1 MLQQIVDVAR
11 EHELMIFSDEIYDR
25 LVMDDYEHVSI
36 ASLAPD
42 LFCVTFSGLS
52 KSHMI
57 AGYRIGWMVL
67 SGNKA
72 LGKDYIEG
80 LNMLSNMRLC
90 SNVPAQSIVQTA
102 LGGYQSVGEY
112 IVPGGRIY
120 EQREY
125 VYKALNDIPGISAVK
140 PKAAFY
146 IFPKI
151 DTARFNITNDE
162 QFALDLLREKKI
174 LIIHGGGFN
183 WDKPDHF
190 RVVYLPRTEILK
202 DATGKLAD
210 FLSSYK
216 PEIIIGIDN
225 YKTYDI
231 LRLLRGGGCIM
242 DTNILLESGT
252 NELEVLEFTL
262 GDNHYGINVA
272 KIREILQYMP
282 VTPVPNTH
290 PSVEGIFMP
299 RDTMITVIN
308 LKNCLNL
315 PQTDEKGLF
324 IITNFNKLNVAFH
337 VDQVIGIHRVSWE
350 NIIKPDET
358 LTGEQGSTATGVIKM
373 DDRLIVILDFE
384 AIVASISPET
394 GLRVNDIDEMEARDR
409 SDATILIAE
418 DSALL
423 SKLITECLKKSGY
436 TNLIVEE
443 NGQEAWDVIK
453 DMQAKGDITK
463 HLDCII
469 TDIEMPL
476 MDGHRL
482 TKLVKSDAE
491 LRDIPVIIFS
501 SLVNEE
507 MRKKGEQLGADAQLT
522 KPEIGKLVEAI
533 DKLLDKA

>member
-1 MLQQIVDVAR
+1 
-11 EHELMIFSDEIYDR
+11 
-25 LVMDDYEHVSI
+25 
-36 ASLAPD
+36 
-42 LFCVTFSGLS
+42 
-52 KSHMI
+52 
-57 AGYRIGWMVL
+57 
-67 SGNKA
+67 
-72 LGKDYIEG
+72 
-80 LNMLSNMRLC
+80 
-90 SNVPAQSIVQTA
+90 
-102 LGGYQSVGEY
+102 
-112 IVPGGRIY
+112 
-120 EQREY
+120 
-125 VYKALNDIPGISAVK
+125 
-140 PKAAFY
+140 
-146 IFPKI
+146 
-151 DTARFNITNDE
+151 
-162 QFALDLLREKKI
+162 
-174 LIIHGGGFN
+174 
-183 WDKPDHF
+183 
-190 RVVYLPRTEILK
+190 
-202 DATGKLAD
+202 
-210 FLSSYK
+210 
-216 PEIIIGIDN
+216 
-225 YKTYDI
+225 
-231 LRLLRGGGCIM
+231 M

-358 LTGEQGSTATGVIKM
+358 LMGEHGSTATGVIKM

-384 AIVASISPET
+384 AIVASISPQT

-443 NGQEAWDVIK
+443 NGQEAWDVIEA
-453 DMQAKGDITK
+453 MQAKGDITK

-533 DKLLDKA
+533 DKLIDKE